1 MSCLQLRALKRKLGH
16 NSPFFFL
23 LFFCFLSFIFV
34 VETLSWIGCD
44 LGSLGSLLG
53 IGLDVLVGEVSD
65 ETANGDN
72 AVEAKAA
79 AGGGTANGGGVL
91 GDGLGDRVAG
101 LETKR

>member
-1 MSCLQLRALKRKLGH
+1 MIPPFSCSSL
-16 NSPFFFL
+16 L
-23 LFFCFLSFIFV
+23 LFLNFIFV

-53 IGLDVLVGEVSD
+53 VGLDVLVGEVSD

-101 LETKR
+101 LQTKR

>member
-1 MSCLQLRALKRKLGH
+1 M
-16 NSPFFFL
+16 
-23 LFFCFLSFIFV
+23 FV

-53 IGLDVLVGEVSD
+53 VGLDVLVGEVSD
-65 ETANGDN
+65 ETANGNN